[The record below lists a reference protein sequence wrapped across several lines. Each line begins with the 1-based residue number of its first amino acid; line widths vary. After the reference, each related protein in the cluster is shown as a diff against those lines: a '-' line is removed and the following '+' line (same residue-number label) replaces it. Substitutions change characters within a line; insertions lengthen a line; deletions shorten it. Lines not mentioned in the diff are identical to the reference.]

1 MRIVDSTPTMSDTSK
16 FLTSS
21 AKSALYIPPN
31 DLAWFFARR
40 IGGQHEE
47 PWLDILLGGP
57 EAVGLNSEQR
67 KAPDTARINLLPVE
81 IERLFG
87 AQFVHPKFK
96 SSHCRL
102 HAGSPVRKTSNAIK
116 MHGTRNMMQKIRKKS
131 QDAIYPSGAIIIL
144 NDKDTGS

>member
-57 EAVGLNSEQR
+57 EAVSLNPEQR
-67 KAPDTARINLLPVE
+67 KAAEMAGVNLLPVE

-87 AQFVHPKFK
+87 AQCVHPKFK
-96 SSHCRL
+96 SSHRRL
-102 HAGSPVRKTSNAIK
+102 HQGLHVRKSSDAIADAW
-116 MHGTRNMMQKIRKKS
+116 RSQ
-131 QDAIYPSGAIIIL
+131 QDAEDS
-144 NDKDTGS
+144 